1 MTYIPERNDIVWLDF
16 EPSTGREQNKR
27 RPALVLS
34 PQNYNISGL
43 AIVVPITSGMGIPE
57 NKGFM
62 VSIPKNTEISGQIV
76 SDQIKNL
83 DWKIRNA
90 ERITSLDEN
99 ITADV
104 IAKTRTLLL
113 I

>member
-1 MTYIPERNDIVWLDF
+1 MTYIPQRNDVVWLDF
-16 EPSTGREQNKR
+16 EPSAGREQNKR
-27 RPALVLS
+27 RPALILS
-34 PQNYNISGL
+34 PKEYNKSGL
-43 AIVVPITSGMGIPE
+43 AIVVPITSGTGISA

-62 VSIPKNTEISGQIV
+62 VNIPKDAKISGQIV

-83 DWKIRNA
+83 DWRIRNA
-90 ERITSLDEN
+90 ERITSLDED
-99 ITADV
+99 TTSDV

>member
-1 MTYIPERNDIVWLDF
+1 MTYVPQRNDIVWLDF
-16 EPSTGREQNKR
+16 KPSAGREQNKR
-27 RPALVLS
+27 RPALILS
-34 PQNYNISGL
+34 PKEYNKSGL
-43 AIVVPITSGMGIPE
+43 AIVVPITSGKGIYE

-62 VSIPKNTEISGQIV
+62 VNIPNNNSISGQIV

-83 DWKIRNA
+83 DWRIRNA
-90 ERITSLDEN
+90 ERITTISED